1 MRLWRLILAVALLAA
16 TTVFTVPYSAL
27 AQSESPPDE
36 PTFSPYWDSAIT
48 RWDSIILRYASQRNM
63 DPDLIA
69 AVIWKESMGRAWE
82 RGPAGAVGLMM
93 VMPFP
98 WRPSAEELKNPW
110 TNVFWGTRT
119 LAQIIGD
126 GNGDLYY
133 ALAAY
138 NGSWE
143 RIHRGSTRRYA
154 ASVLDHYTRAIA
166 MRYGLPADGE
176 WVAIVAAE
184 GAPGPQTI
192 TVLGPQRPLARYT
205 ERPWIQADIPAI
217 PAGTSPHA
225 TAITYVD
232 ERGVECRVNVWLVAE
247 DGSPLVSPAKQIA
260 FSLPPAGYERANIE
274 AQAPT
279 TTFTIAPT
287 STPTSTPTPTPI
299 STTTPKPAP
308 NQSPTPSA
316 APTQSSAPTDA
327 PKPTTT
333 ITAVVSADGAGL
345 HPLADVWWRP
355 SQTLPAGTV
364 LEFIGYDPSFSKWV
378 YVRTVDGASTGWIQT
393 VDLKT
398 DREFRGLPRVT
409 PLSTLTLTSPTSPL
423 APTPSTECAGGPLGL
438 NSWDVS
444 KVRTEH
450 GWTAT
455 IFVEGHGGD
464 CVYVY
469 GWEGEI
475 KGGPM
480 SGPMT
485 FEVSVKD
492 CASVIVGTVSVT
504 SVGETVKAGLHIK
517 WTDGDD

>member
-1 MRLWRLILAVALLAA
+1 MRLWRLILAVTHLAA
-16 TTVFTVPYSAL
+16 TTVLTFPHPAL
-27 AQSESPPDE
+27 AQSGGPPDE
-36 PTFSPYWDSAIT
+36 PALSPYWDSAVT
-48 RWDSIILRYASQRNM
+48 RWNSIILRYANQRSI

-98 WRPSAEELKNPW
+98 WRPSAEELENPW
-110 TNVFWGTRT
+110 TNVFWGARA
-119 LAQIIGD
+119 LAQIVGD

-143 RIHRGSTRRYA
+143 RIHWGSTRRYA

-166 MRYGLPADGE
+166 VRHELPADGE
-176 WVAIVAAE
+176 WVAIFAAE
-184 GAPGPQTI
+184 GTSGPSTI

-217 PAGTSPHA
+217 PAGTPPHA
-225 TAITYVD
+225 TVITYVD

-247 DGSPLVSPAKQIA
+247 DGSPFVSPAKQTT
-260 FSLPPAGYERANIE
+260 FSLPPAGYERAKIG

-279 TTFTIAPT
+279 PTSTVVPT
-287 STPTSTPTPTPI
+287 STPIPTT
-299 STTTPKPAP
+299 
-308 NQSPTPSA
+308 TPSA
-316 APTQSSAPTDA
+316 APTQSSAPTDT
-327 PKPTTT
+327 PTPTTT
-333 ITAVVSADGAGL
+333 ITAVVSADDAGL
-345 HPLADVWWRP
+345 HPFADAWWRP

-364 LEFIGYDPSFSKWV
+364 LELIGYDPSFSKWV

-393 VDLKT
+393 VDLKI
-398 DREFRGLPRVT
+398 DREFRGLPRVI
-409 PLSTLTLTSPTSPL
+409 PLSTLTLTSHTSPL
-423 APTPSTECAGGPLGL
+423 TLTLSTECEGGPLRL
-438 NSWDVS
+438 DSWNVS

-450 GWTAT
+450 GWMAT

-464 CVYVY
+464 CVYTY

-485 FEVSVKD
+485 FEVSAKD
-492 CASVIVGTVSVT
+492 CASAIVGTVSVT
-504 SVGETVKAGLHIK
+504 SAGETVKVGLHIK

>member
-1 MRLWRLILAVALLAA
+1 MQLWRLILAVALLAA
-16 TTVFTVPYSAL
+16 TTVFTVPCPAL
-27 AQSESPPDE
+27 AQSEGPPDE
-36 PTFSPYWDSAIT
+36 PALSPYWNSAVT
-48 RWDSIILRYASQRNM
+48 RWDSIILRYASQRSM

-69 AVIWKESMGRAWE
+69 AVIWKESLGRAWE

-93 VMPFP
+93 IMPFP
-98 WRPSAEELKNPW
+98 WRPSAEELENPW
-110 TNVFWGTRT
+110 TNVSWGSHT
-119 LAQIIGD
+119 LTQIIGD

-176 WVAIVAAE
+176 WVAILAAE
-184 GAPGPQTI
+184 GTPGPQTI

-232 ERGVECRVNVWLVAE
+232 ERGVECQVNVWLVAK
-247 DGSPLVSPAKQIA
+247 DGSPFVSPAKQIA
-260 FSLPPAGYERANIE
+260 SSLPPAGYERAKIE
-274 AQAPT
+274 TQSPT
-279 TTFTIAPT
+279 PTFTIAPT
-287 STPTSTPTPTPI
+287 STPIP
-299 STTTPKPAP
+299 TTTPSTAL
-308 NQSPTPSA
+308 NQPPTPSA
-316 APTQSSAPTDA
+316 APTQSSDPTDT
-327 PKPTTT
+327 PTPTTT

-345 HPLADVWWRP
+345 RPLADVWWRP

-393 VDLKT
+393 VYLKI

-409 PLSTLTLTSPTSPL
+409 PLSTLTLTSHTSPL
-423 APTPSTECAGGPLGL
+423 TPTLSTECEGGPLGL

-444 KVRTEH
+444 KVRTDH

-464 CVYVY
+464 CVYTY

-480 SGPMT
+480 SGSTT

-492 CASVIVGTVSVT
+492 CASAIVGTVSVT
-504 SVGETVKAGLHIK
+504 SAGETVKVGLHIR
-517 WTDGDD
+517 WADGGD

>member
-1 MRLWRLILAVALLAA
+1 MRLWRLILAVALLTA
-16 TTVFTVPYSAL
+16 TTVLTVPYPAL

-36 PTFSPYWDSAIT
+36 PALSPYWDSAVT

-82 RGPAGAVGLMM
+82 RGPAGAIGLMM
-93 VMPFP
+93 IMPFP
-98 WRPSAEELKNPW
+98 WRPSAEELANPW
-110 TNVFWGTRT
+110 TNVLCGTRT

-166 MRYGLPADGE
+166 MQYGLPADGE

-184 GAPGPQTI
+184 GTPGPQTI

-217 PAGTSPHA
+217 PAGTPPHA

-247 DGSPLVSPAKQIA
+247 DGSPFVPPAKQTA

-279 TTFTIAPT
+279 PTLTIVPT
-287 STPTSTPTPTPI
+287 STPIP
-299 STTTPKPAP
+299 TTTPSAAL
-308 NQSPTPSA
+308 NQPPTPSA
-316 APTQSSAPTDA
+316 APAQPSAPTNT
-327 PKPTTT
+327 PTPATT

-345 HPLADVWWRP
+345 HPFPDAWWRP
-355 SQTLPAGTV
+355 SQTLLAGTV
-364 LEFIGYDPSFSKWV
+364 LECIGHNPSFSKWV

-393 VDLKT
+393 LDLKI
-398 DREFRGLPRVT
+398 DSEFSGLPRVI
-409 PLSTLTLTSPTSPL
+409 PLSTLTLTSHTSPL
-423 APTPSTECAGGPLGL
+423 TPTLSTECAGGPLGL

-455 IFVEGHGGD
+455 IFVEGYGGD
-464 CVYVY
+464 CVYTY

-480 SGPMT
+480 SGSTT

-492 CASVIVGTVSVT
+492 SASAIVGTVSVT
-504 SVGETVKAGLHIK
+504 SAGETVKAGLHIK
-517 WTDGDD
+517 WVDGDD

>member
-1 MRLWRLILAVALLAA
+1 MQLWRLILVVALLAA
-16 TTVFTVPYSAL
+16 TTVFTVPYPAL

-36 PTFSPYWDSAIT
+36 PALSPYWDSEVT
-48 RWDSIILRYASQRNM
+48 RWDSIILRYASQRSM

-93 VMPFP
+93 IMPFP
-98 WRPSAEELKNPW
+98 WRPSAEELANPW
-110 TNVFWGTRT
+110 TNVSWGSHT
-119 LAQIIGD
+119 LTQIIGD

-143 RIHRGSTRRYA
+143 RIHRGNTRRYA

-166 MRYGLPADGE
+166 MRYELPADGE

-184 GAPGPQTI
+184 GTPGPQTI

-225 TAITYVD
+225 TAIAYVD
-232 ERGVECRVNVWLVAE
+232 ERGVECRVNVWLVAK
-247 DGSPLVSPAKQIA
+247 DGSPFVSPAKQTA
-260 FSLPPAGYERANIE
+260 FSLPPAVYERAKIE
-274 AQAPT
+274 TQAPT
-279 TTFTIAPT
+279 PTFTIAPT
-287 STPTSTPTPTPI
+287 STPIPI
-299 STTTPKPAP
+299 PTTTPSTAL
-308 NQSPTPSA
+308 NQPPTPSA
-316 APTQSSAPTDA
+316 APTQSSAPTDT
-327 PKPTTT
+327 PTPTTT
-333 ITAVVSADGAGL
+333 ITAAVSADGAGL
-345 HPLADVWWRP
+345 HPFPDVWWRP

-364 LEFIGYDPSFSKWV
+364 LECIGHDPSFSKWV

-393 VDLKT
+393 LDLKN
-398 DREFRGLPRVT
+398 DREFRGLPQVI
-409 PLSTLTLTSPTSPL
+409 PLSTLTLTSHTSPL
-423 APTPSTECAGGPLGL
+423 TPTLSTECAGGPLGL

-444 KVRTEH
+444 KVRTDH

-455 IFVEGHGGD
+455 IFVEGYGGD
-464 CVYVY
+464 CVYTY

-480 SGPMT
+480 SGSTT

-492 CASVIVGTVSVT
+492 CASAIVGTVSVT
-504 SVGETVKAGLHIK
+504 SAGETVKVGLHIR
-517 WTDGDD
+517 WTDGGD